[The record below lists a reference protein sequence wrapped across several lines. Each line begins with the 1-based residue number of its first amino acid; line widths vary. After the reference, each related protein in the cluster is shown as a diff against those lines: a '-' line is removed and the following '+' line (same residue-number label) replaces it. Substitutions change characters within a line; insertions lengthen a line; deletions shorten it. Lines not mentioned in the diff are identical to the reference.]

1 MAMIVL
7 RPRMKIYETQG
18 CSRESAVLA
27 AMADFDWPNRAKT
40 GEVKRVLLE
49 MRRIDKAERPQ
60 LKPPKPNG
68 PRPKPKLGAPT
79 P

>member
-1 MAMIVL
+1 MIAL
-7 RPRMKIYETQG
+7 RARMKIYEAQG

-49 MRRIDKAERPQ
+49 MRRLDKAEAEQRA
-60 LKPPKPNG
+60 LKPKPN
-68 PRPKPKLGAPT
+68 PPSP
-79 P
+79 